1 MVQQIR
7 KIFTIQRLLYGNG
20 MRGRGGGAS
29 DRWRGLGLVTGLAA
43 TQANLFL
50 FSQGGRRQTGEKERE
65 KEGGISRSHSP
76 YPHAIFF
83 WQILHHEE

>member
-7 KIFTIQRLLYGNG
+7 KIFTVQRLLYGNG
-20 MRGRGGGAS
+20 MRGRGGAS

-50 FSQGGRRQTGEKERE
+50 FSQGGRRQTGARKRE
-65 KEGGISRSHSP
+65 GKGRRD
-76 YPHAIFF
+76 
-83 WQILHHEE
+83 

>member
-1 MVQQIR
+1 M
-7 KIFTIQRLLYGNG
+7 
-20 MRGRGGGAS
+20 
-29 DRWRGLGLVTGLAA
+29 TGLAA

-50 FSQGGRRQTGEKERE
+50 FSQRGRRQSGEKERE

>member
-1 MVQQIR
+1 MYYAR
-7 KIFTIQRLLYGNG
+7 ANCSFACSLTERL
-20 MRGRGGGAS
+20 RGAGGSGV
-29 DRWRGLGLVTGLAA
+29 VTGLAA
-43 TQANLFL
+43 AQANLFL
-50 FSQGGRRQTGEKERE
+50 FSQRGRRQSGGKERE

>member
-1 MVQQIR
+1 M
-7 KIFTIQRLLYGNG
+7 
-20 MRGRGGGAS
+20 
-29 DRWRGLGLVTGLAA
+29 TGLAA

-83 WQILHHEE
+83 W

>member
-7 KIFTIQRLLYGNG
+7 KIFKIQRLLYGNG
-20 MRGRGGGAS
+20 MRGGVGG
-29 DRWRGLGLVTGLAA
+29 WGLVTGLAA

-50 FSQGGRRQTGEKERE
+50 FSQRGRRQTGGKERE

>member
-7 KIFTIQRLLYGNG
+7 KMFTIETFVWKRDEGQGAG
-20 MRGRGGGAS
+20 GRGGGAS
-29 DRWRGLGLVTGLAA
+29 DRSGW
-43 TQANLFL
+43 QANLFL
-50 FSQGGRRQTGEKERE
+50 FSQRGRRQTGGKERE

>member
-20 MRGRGGGAS
+20 MRGRGGAS

-50 FSQGGRRQTGEKERE
+50 FSQGGRRQRGEKERE
-65 KEGGISRSHSP
+65 KEGGISRSNSP

-83 WQILHHEE
+83 WQILHYEE

>member
-7 KIFTIQRLLYGNG
+7 KMFTIETFVWKRDEGQ
-20 MRGRGGGAS
+20 RGGG
-29 DRWRGLGLVTGLAA
+29 GGLVTGLAA

-50 FSQGGRRQTGEKERE
+50 FSQRGRRQTGGKERE

>member
-1 MVQQIR
+1 M
-7 KIFTIQRLLYGNG
+7 
-20 MRGRGGGAS
+20 
-29 DRWRGLGLVTGLAA
+29 TGLAA

-50 FSQGGRRQTGEKERE
+50 FSQRGRRQTGGKERE

>member
-1 MVQQIR
+1 ME
-7 KIFTIQRLLYGNG
+7 T
-20 MRGRGGGAS
+20 GGGAGGGGG
-29 DRWRGLGLVTGLAA
+29 RLVTGLAA

-50 FSQGGRRQTGEKERE
+50 FSQRGRRQTGGKERE

-83 WQILHHEE
+83 RQILHHEE

>member
-1 MVQQIR
+1 
-7 KIFTIQRLLYGNG
+7 
-20 MRGRGGGAS
+20 MRGKGGGGGAS
-29 DRWRGLGLVTGLAA
+29 DRSGCNAGKS
-43 TQANLFL
+43 F
-50 FSQGGRRQTGEKERE
+50 RRQTGGKERE

>member
-20 MRGRGGGAS
+20 MRGRGGAS

-50 FSQGGRRQTGEKERE
+50 FSQVGRRQTGEKERE

-76 YPHAIFF
+76 YQHAIFF